1 LTFKLTSAAEEE
13 FAEAGLYLLE
23 ESPQAALA
31 RSITTRR
38 EATIPPAVLTRSSLT
53 ARARTIG
60 YQADVGSGAL
70 TNATVIGA
78 NAKVNQSNAV
88 ILGSGA
94 DVGIKTSAPQ
104 SELDIEGG
112 GTITLAARSTDPTTP
127 AAGTWRL
134 YIYVNG
140 GTHQLRIKS
149 PAGTLTGMNLNP

>member
-88 ILGSGA
+88 ILG
-94 DVGIKTSAPQ
+94 IKTSAPQ